1 MQKQGKQKGVIELR
15 KIKAVEN
22 VEDHVLDRKTNV
34 FQVNVQNV
42 YSILLNMIE
51 MQKKKKKKLE
61 KNSVEDGIG
70 FGILRDSGKLIL

>member
-51 MQKKKKKKLE
+51 MQKKKKPKKTNLC
-61 KNSVEDGIG
+61 GIVKVLAFEVMLG
-70 FGILRDSGKLIL
+70 S

>member
-51 MQKKKKKKLE
+51 MQKKNKNQKKQTC
-61 KNSVEDGIG
+61 VG
-70 FGILRDSGKLIL
+70 

>member
-34 FQVNVQNV
+34 FQVNVKNV

-51 MQKKKKKKLE
+51 RQKKKKKPE
-61 KNSVEDGIG
+61 KNPVW
-70 FGILRDSGKLIL
+70 DS